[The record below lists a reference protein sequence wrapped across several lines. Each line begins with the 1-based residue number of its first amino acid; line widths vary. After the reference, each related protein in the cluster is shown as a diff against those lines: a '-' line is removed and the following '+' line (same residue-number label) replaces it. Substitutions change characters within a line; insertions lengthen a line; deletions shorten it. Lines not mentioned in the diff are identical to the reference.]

1 MLKLAT
7 GFYNMATAVSHKD
20 PITYITEDYR
30 LILNEQLKV
39 TEGAELPNWRQFE
52 EGDSPH

>member
-1 MLKLAT
+1 
-7 GFYNMATAVSHKD
+7 MATAVSHKD